1 MLYSPAFSF
10 SSVYPLGFLPCAGL
24 RLGAL
29 RWFQA
34 FLASSPCAA
43 SATSYHFASIV
54 SPPWRRAFSQFALV
68 VNLGFPV
75 LASGSNCAVKPTRL
89 RRAAYFLSL
98 DCPKHMRYLTVRN
111 HLKPYVIVSRRK
123 TTINHAFAAA
133 VAPSDDYDEQRV
145 REAVAILGQDPDQD
159 LLCAYC
165 GAPAQT
171 WDHVFATVKDSRFS
185 GHGHRLGNL
194 LPCCK
199 PCNSAKGNKDW
210 RRFLAE
216 LGLPASTH
224 QAAEHRIATYLSTLS
239 LQDSVPDSSPEYER
253 LLQVR
258 TEVLGLLAEADEL
271 AKIIRERQSNNSF
284 KPKPLRGSA

>member
-1 MLYSPAFSF
+1 
-10 SSVYPLGFLPCAGL
+10 
-24 RLGAL
+24 
-29 RWFQA
+29 
-34 FLASSPCAA
+34 
-43 SATSYHFASIV
+43 
-54 SPPWRRAFSQFALV
+54 
-68 VNLGFPV
+68 
-75 LASGSNCAVKPTRL
+75 
-89 RRAAYFLSL
+89 
-98 DCPKHMRYLTVRN
+98 MRYLSVRN

-165 GAPAQT
+165 GARAQT
-171 WDHVFATVKDSRFS
+171 GEHVFATVKDAQFS